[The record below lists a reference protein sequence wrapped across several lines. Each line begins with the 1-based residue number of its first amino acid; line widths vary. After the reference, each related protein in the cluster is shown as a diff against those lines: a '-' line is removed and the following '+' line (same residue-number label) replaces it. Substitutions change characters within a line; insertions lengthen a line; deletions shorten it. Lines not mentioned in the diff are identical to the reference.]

1 MRKILV
7 VDDHGIVRDG
17 LIALLG
23 RAGGMQVVGCAGS
36 GEEAVLAA
44 RGLRP
49 DVIVMDL
56 VMPALNGFDATRR
69 ILAEEPLTH
78 IIVLSGCHTSEHVHR
93 ALLAGARGY
102 VTKSSTG
109 AELLPAIAAVVA
121 GSIYVSPGITPL
133 GGAGRAS
140 GHMSERE
147 RDVLKLLV
155 AGASGAEISRRLSLS
170 PKSVGTYRHRLMVKL
185 AAANRAALIRL
196 AIEYD
201 LLSV

>member
-1 MRKILV
+1 MRVRKILV

-93 ALLAGARGY
+93 ALLAGQAPSRRG
-102 VTKSSTG
+102 G
-109 AELLPAIAAVVA
+109 
-121 GSIYVSPGITPL
+121 
-133 GGAGRAS
+133 GGAG
-140 GHMSERE
+140 
-147 RDVLKLLV
+147 
-155 AGASGAEISRRLSLS
+155 
-170 PKSVGTYRHRLMVKL
+170 HRQGGR
-185 AAANRAALIRL
+185 AAAQQPA
-196 AIEYD
+196 
-201 LLSV
+201 